1 MARVI
6 SNKKWLERE
15 LAKDHKRKA
24 REKLAELRRELRAA
38 RVQRKKAMKAAA
50 ERCRTERLAA
60 RERARA
66 LRIRGLAELREATRL
81 EREAARAACVVQK
94 RDAKSKEPIERRRA
108 ELDAERK
115 YQLEMRRID
124 RGHKQRR
131 SEHRHATYIERR
143 SESDDLVRQNIP
155 RDLIPLF
162 ERVKRGIKGSPR
174 KSRTEEFLE
183 WAEEHPSEVIE
194 MLDSKTDAL
203 VKQLEERE
211 REAKSGARRAEPRY
225 VANPE
230 YVSEVPF

>member
-1 MARVI
+1 MARV

-38 RVQRKKAMKAAA
+38 WEQRKAEMKAAS

-81 EREAARAACVVQK
+81 EREAARAACVVGK
-94 RDAKSKEPIERRRA
+94 REARGKEGIERRRA
-108 ELDAERK
+108 ELEAERK

-155 RDLIPLF
+155 KDLIPLF

-183 WAEEHPSEVIE
+183 WAEQHPGEVLE
-194 MLDSKTDAL
+194 MIDSKTDAQ
-203 VKQLEERE
+203 VRELEERE
-211 REAKSGARRAEPRY
+211 RAANRETRRATPRY
-225 VANPE
+225 VPTPE

>member
-1 MARVI
+1 MARV

-24 REKLAELRRELRAA
+24 REKLSELRRDLRAA
-38 RVQRKKAMKAAA
+38 RDQRRAAMKAAA
-50 ERCRTERLAA
+50 ERCRSEKLAA

-81 EREAARAACVVQK
+81 EREAARAACVVGK
-94 RDAKSKEPIERRRA
+94 REARGKEGIERRRA

-115 YQLEMRRID
+115 FQVEMRRID
-124 RGHKQRR
+124 RGHKQR
-131 SEHRHATYIERR
+131 SGEHRHATYIERR

-155 RDLIPLF
+155 KDLIPLF

-183 WAEEHPSEVIE
+183 WAEQHPSEVIE
-194 MLDSKTDAL
+194 MMDSKTDAL

-211 REAKSGARRAEPRY
+211 RTALRKTRQLAARY
-225 VANPE
+225 VTTPE
-230 YVSEVPF
+230 HFSEVPF